1 MSLFIVSQNKKQI
14 KKLTDSIEIKDNI
27 EFNPNNPNGIQ
38 EPKYVSSSIFVD
50 GQCFATYSTEEQ
62 AIKIVQEIKKFIA
75 GKTVVKD
82 KIVSSKARKEELEYQ
97 FSKSTAFIDD
107 NVDVKSIDID
117 YVYEMPQIMPNKAV
131 ESPRKH
137 ESPPTQ

>member
-27 EFNPNNPNGIQ
+27 QFNPNNPNSF
-38 EPKYVSSSIFVD
+38 ELPKYISSSIYVD
-50 GQCFATYSTEEQ
+50 GQNFGTYNSQEE
-62 AIKIVQEIKKFIA
+62 AIKIVGDIKKFIA

-82 KIVSSKARKEELEYQ
+82 KIFPSKLRKEELEYQ

-107 NVDVKSIDID
+107 SVDVKSIDVD
-117 YVYEMPQIMPNKAV
+117 VVYEMPQIVPNKAV
-131 ESPRKH
+131 ESTRKN
-137 ESPPTQ
+137 ESPLQ

>member
-38 EPKYVSSSIFVD
+38 EPKYISSSIFVD
-50 GQCFATYSTEEQ
+50 GINFGTYNSQEET
-62 AIKIVQEIKKFIA
+62 IKIVQEIQQEIEKSVEQKA
-75 GKTVVKD
+75 KP
-82 KIVSSKARKEELEYQ
+82 SSKAKDL
-97 FSKSTAFIDD
+97 KD
-107 NVDVKSIDID
+107 NALTKDNEAYIKGLDID
-117 YVYEMPQIMPNKAV
+117 CVYEMPQNTPNKAV

>member
-27 EFNPNNPNGIQ
+27 QFNPNNPNGIQ

-50 GQCFATYSTEEQ
+50 GINFGTYASQEQ
-62 AIKIVQEIKKFIA
+62 AIKIVGEIKQ
-75 GKTVVKD
+75 
-82 KIVSSKARKEELEYQ
+82 ELEKNKKVIVEPK
-97 FSKSTAFIDD
+97 SKPSLKANKDIIDSSEPYIKGLD
-107 NVDVKSIDID
+107 IDI
-117 YVYEMPQIMPNKAV
+117 VYEMPQIVPNNRV

-137 ESPPTQ
+137 ESPPAQ

>member
-50 GQCFATYSTEEQ
+50 GLNFGTYASQEQ
-62 AIKIVQEIKKFIA
+62 AIKIVQEIKQELLK
-75 GKTVVKD
+75 KD
-82 KIVSSKARKEELEYQ
+82 EPKKQPSLKAKEI
-97 FSKSTAFIDD
+97 KD
-107 NVDVKSIDID
+107 NALSNGNEPYIKGIEIGC
-117 YVYEMPQIMPNKAV
+117 VYEMPQIMPNKAV

>member
-27 EFNPNNPNGIQ
+27 EFNPNNPNGIK
-38 EPKYVSSSIFVD
+38 EPKYISSSIYVD

-62 AIKIVQEIKKFIA
+62 AIKIVQEIKKLLEP
-75 GKTVVKD
+75 KVVAETKKQSSLKAKEIKD
-82 KIVSSKARKEELEYQ
+82 NALSNGNEPYIKDL
-97 FSKSTAFIDD
+97 D
-107 NVDVKSIDID
+107 IDI
-117 YVYEMPQIMPNKAV
+117 VYEMPQIMPNKAV

-137 ESPPTQ
+137 ESPLQ

>member
-50 GQCFATYSTEEQ
+50 GINFGTYNSQEQ
-62 AIKIVQEIKKFIA
+62 AIKVVQEIKQEIEK
-75 GKTVVKD
+75 KQEQK
-82 KIVSSKARKEELEYQ
+82 KQPSSKAKDL
-97 FSKSTAFIDD
+97 KDIVLTKD
-107 NVDVKSIDID
+107 NEAYIKGLDVDV
-117 YVYEMPQIMPNKAV
+117 VYEMPKI
-131 ESPRKH
+131 
-137 ESPPTQ
+137 

>member
-38 EPKYVSSSIFVD
+38 EPKYISSSIYVD
-50 GQCFATYSTEEQ
+50 GQNFGTYNSQEET
-62 AIKIVQEIKKFIA
+62 IKIVQEIKQ
-75 GKTVVKD
+75 
-82 KIVSSKARKEELEYQ
+82 ELEKSVEPK
-97 FSKSTAFIDD
+97 SKPSLKAKENKNADNEPAVKGIEID
-107 NVDVKSIDID
+107 V
-117 YVYEMPQIMPNKAV
+117 VYEMPQNIPNKADI
-131 ESPRKH
+131 SPRKH

>member
-50 GQCFATYSTEEQ
+50 GINFGTYNSQEQ
-62 AIKIVQEIKKFIA
+62 AIKIVQEIQQ
-75 GKTVVKD
+75 
-82 KIVSSKARKEELEYQ
+82 EL
-97 FSKSTAFIDD
+97 SKSIEPKSKPSLKAKENKNADNEPAVKGVEID
-107 NVDVKSIDID
+107 V
-117 YVYEMPQIMPNKAV
+117 VYEMPKNTSCDCDI
-131 ESPRKH
+131 SPRKH
-137 ESPPTQ
+137 ESPPTR

>member
-14 KKLTDSIEIKDNI
+14 KKLSDSIEIKDNI
-27 EFNPNNPNGIQ
+27 QFNPNNPNGIEQ
-38 EPKYVSSSIFVD
+38 PKHISSSIYVD
-50 GQCFATYSTEEQ
+50 GINFGTYNSQEE
-62 AIKIVQEIKKFIA
+62 AIKIVGEIKKFIA

-82 KIVSSKARKEELEYQ
+82 KIVSSKARKDELEYQ

-117 YVYEMPQIMPNKAV
+117 CVYEMPQNTPNKAV

>member
-27 EFNPNNPNGIQ
+27 QFNPNNPNGIQ

-50 GQCFATYSTEEQ
+50 GINFGTYASQEQ
-62 AIKIVQEIKKFIA
+62 AIKVVQEIKQ
-75 GKTVVKD
+75 
-82 KIVSSKARKEELEYQ
+82 EL
-97 FSKSTAFIDD
+97 SKS
-107 NVDVKSIDID
+107 VEPKSKPSLKAKATKEDAIINADEPYIKGLDIDI
-117 YVYEMPQIMPNKAV
+117 VYEMPQIMPNKAV

-137 ESPPTQ
+137 ESPLQ

>member
-50 GQCFATYSTEEQ
+50 GINFGTYNSQEQ
-62 AIKIVQEIKKFIA
+62 AIKIVQEIKQ
-75 GKTVVKD
+75 
-82 KIVSSKARKEELEYQ
+82 EL
-97 FSKSTAFIDD
+97 SKSVEPKSKPSLKAKENKNADNEPAVKGVEID
-107 NVDVKSIDID
+107 V
-117 YVYEMPQIMPNKAV
+117 VYEMPKI
-131 ESPRKH
+131 
-137 ESPPTQ
+137 

>member
-14 KKLTDSIEIKDNI
+14 KKLINSIEIKDNI

-38 EPKYVSSSIFVD
+38 EPKYVSSSIYVD

-62 AIKIVQEIKKFIA
+62 AIKIVQEIKQ
-75 GKTVVKD
+75 
-82 KIVSSKARKEELEYQ
+82 ELEK
-97 FSKSTAFIDD
+97 SKNIY
-107 NVDVKSIDID
+107 NKSIYGEPKSKVSLKANKDTVESNEPYIKGLDVDI
-117 YVYEMPQIMPNKAV
+117 VYEMPQNTPNKTV

>member
-27 EFNPNNPNGIQ
+27 QFNPNNPNGIEQ
-38 EPKYVSSSIFVD
+38 PKYISSSIYVD
-50 GQCFATYSTEEQ
+50 GINFGTYNSQEE
-62 AIKIVQEIKKFIA
+62 AIKIVGEIKQ
-75 GKTVVKD
+75 
-82 KIVSSKARKEELEYQ
+82 ELEKNKKVIVEPK
-97 FSKSTAFIDD
+97 SKPSLKANKDIIDSSEPYI
-107 NVDVKSIDID
+107 KGLEIDI
-117 YVYEMPQIMPNKAV
+117 VYEMPQIVPNKAV

>member
-50 GQCFATYSTEEQ
+50 GINFGTYASQEQ
-62 AIKIVQEIKKFIA
+62 AIKIVQEIQQ
-75 GKTVVKD
+75 
-82 KIVSSKARKEELEYQ
+82 EL
-97 FSKSTAFIDD
+97 SKSIEPKSKPSLRAKENKNAD
-107 NVDVKSIDID
+107 NEPAVKGLEIDI
-117 YVYEMPQIMPNKAV
+117 VYEMPQIVPNKAV

-137 ESPPTQ
+137 ESPLQ

>member
-27 EFNPNNPNGIQ
+27 QFNPNNPNGIQ

-50 GQCFATYSTEEQ
+50 GINFGTYNSQEQ
-62 AIKIVQEIKKFIA
+62 AMKIFEEIKQELLK
-75 GKTVVKD
+75 KD
-82 KIVSSKARKEELEYQ
+82 EQKKQQSSKAKEIKDNALSNSNEPYIKGLE
-97 FSKSTAFIDD
+97 IDC
-107 NVDVKSIDID
+107 
-117 YVYEMPQIMPNKAV
+117 VYEMPQIMPNKAV